1 MSLPVKPRSSKYPSR
16 VWERKL
22 GRVED
27 RREEV
32 GYIWNVAVERQ
43 LLVDQ
48 PFQLLMKMQRSV
60 LELNFERFSSLSR
73 SCD

>member
-1 MSLPVKPRSSKYPSR
+1 MSLPVEPRSSKYPSR
-16 VWERKL
+16 VWGRKL

-32 GYIWNVAVERQ
+32 GHIWNVAVGRQ
-43 LLVDQ
+43 LLGDQ
-48 PFQLLMKMQRSV
+48 PFLLSMKMQRSGV
-60 LELNFERFSSLSR
+60 ELNFERFSSLSR